1 MAFAELA
8 WRKSLLE
15 RSGDGRNGMGARV
28 DGMRNN
34 WVGVPGRESSW
45 VLSIGEA
52 VRAVAWVIWC
62 RLVHMCCCVLLGGS
76 RTYHHRH
83 LLE

>member
-1 MAFAELA
+1 
-8 WRKSLLE
+8 
-15 RSGDGRNGMGARV
+15 
-28 DGMRNN
+28 MRNN

-83 LLE
+83 LLEEKEMRLEQEVHVGDNLGVDGYMEKW